1 MDAPETPPTIP
12 GLPDN
17 AYRPLRPGETY
28 EPLVPAARS
37 VPEVTP
43 RAVVLGLAMT
53 VLFSAASAYIALK
66 LGQGIETAIPIAIL
80 AVGYSALVSA
90 MGRRPSTLLENLQ
103 VATLGATAGIVVGG
117 SVFVMPAIFVLGLE
131 HRSSFSQIFLVPFLG
146 AVLGVLFLIPFR
158 RYFVA
163 EMHGKLPFPEATAT
177 TEILVTGEKGGR
189 AAGVLLGS
197 MGLGFVLDYLAAGFE
212 AWRDTFSTALLSAA
226 DPAKWSYFGSR
237 VFAAPVYWLTETL
250 GINSLASAATNKL
263 KAIFTLNTSAAVM
276 GLGYIIGVRYAAII
290 CAGSLLSYWVLV
302 PLVARIGAQ
311 VPTGLF
317 PGLPPVAGLDAEA
330 IFTNYVR
337 IIGIGGIFAA
347 GLVSIVKMS
356 PVIVR
361 ALRIVLGEL
370 RHLGAGAAGA
380 EAPRT
385 ERDIPMG
392 RVAVLTALTAI
403 AIGLYFRFVV
413 LRGMPGATSKML
425 IALAL
430 TLLISFLFAAVSA
443 WAVAMISITP
453 VSGMTLTT
461 LIVSAV
467 VLARLGLGGEAGML
481 ATLLIGGVV
490 CTALSMTGSMVTL
503 MKIGYWVGGTPRRI
517 QWSLVGGSALASLTV
532 TAVIFLFAHD
542 PGYVASAAHPNPM
555 AAPQANAM
563 AAVARSMMASGEAPW
578 FLYGL
583 GAVIAVLVEL
593 TGVSGL
599 AFALGM
605 YLPLDLNSP
614 LLLGAL
620 VAHFVRA
627 SGKGNAAVEKAR
639 NDRGTLVASGL
650 IAGGALA
657 GVFKGV
663 LDAVLDWLGWGHL
676 PHLGNTG
683 WGGNWLGLAVFVA
696 LGIGIYLDARRAR
709 VEGEPPGT
717 APTS

>member
-1 MDAPETPPTIP
+1 MDTPDTPQVIP
-12 GLPDN
+12 GLPEN
-17 AYRPLRPGETY
+17 AYRPLSPGETY
-28 EPLVPAARS
+28 EPLIAPQRA
-37 VPEVTP
+37 VPEVTW
-43 RAVVLGLAMT
+43 RSVVFGLAMT
-53 VLFSAASAYIALK
+53 VLFSAAASYIALK

-80 AVGYSALVSA
+80 AVGLSALVSA
-90 MGRRPSTLLENLQ
+90 GGRRPSTLLENLQ

-131 HRSSFSQIFLVPFLG
+131 GRSGFLQIFLVPFLG

-212 AWRDTFSTALLSAA
+212 AWRDTFTTALV
-226 DPAKWSYFGSR
+226 PAFDG
-237 VFAAPVYWLTETL
+237 F
-250 GINSLASAATNKL
+250 TNRL

-302 PLVARIGAQ
+302 PLVARVGAQ
-311 VPTGLF
+311 VPGGLF
-317 PGLPPVAGLDAEA
+317 AGLPPVAGLDAEG
-330 IFTNYVR
+330 IFGNYVR
-337 IIGIGGIFAA
+337 LIGIGGIFAA
-347 GLVSIVKMS
+347 GIISIAKMS
-356 PVIVR
+356 PVIVQ
-361 ALRIVLGEL
+361 ALRTVFAEL
-370 RHLGAGAAGA
+370 SRLRGGAAGTD
-380 EAPRT
+380 APRT
-385 ERDIPMG
+385 DRDIPMT
-392 RVAVLTALTAI
+392 RVAVLTVVTAI
-403 AIGLYFRFVV
+403 AIAVYFRFVV
-413 LRGMPGATSKML
+413 LAGMPGATSKAL

-467 VLARLGLGGEAGML
+467 ILSRLGLAGGDGML

-503 MKIGYWVGGTPRRI
+503 MKIGYWLGGTPRCI
-517 QWSLVGGSALASLTV
+517 QWSLVGGAALASLTV
-532 TAVIFLFAHD
+532 TGVILLFAHTD
-542 PGYVASAAHPNPM
+542 GYVLSAAHPRPLP
-555 AAPQANAM
+555 APQANAM

-583 GAVIAVLVEL
+583 GAVIAMLVEM

-605 YLPLDLNSP
+605 YLPMDLNSP
-614 LLLGAL
+614 LLVGAIVAWL
-620 VAHFVRA
+620 VKW
-627 SGKGNAAVEKAR
+627 SGRGKPGLEKAR
-639 NDRGTLVASGL
+639 SDRGTLVASGL

-663 LDAVLDWLGWGHL
+663 MDALQDRFRVTLV
-676 PHLGNTG
+676 PQFNNTG
-683 WGGNWLGLAVFVA
+683 WGGNWLGLAVFVL
-696 LGIGIYLDARRAR
+696 LGLGIYLDASRTRST
-709 VEGEPPGT
+709 PG
-717 APTS
+717 